1 MSDVSDIAENIESVR
16 QRIASAAARAG
27 RCPEEI
33 TLIGVTKTVDVGRM
47 REACACGISDF
58 GENYVQE
65 VRGKL
70 EQFPE
75 SVHWHFIGH
84 LQTNKARYV
93 AGRFAMVHSVD
104 SFELAV
110 ELGTRAA
117 RMDTI
122 QPILIEVKLDLADT
136 KFGVTIDQCLSF
148 AERVAAIEGVDLQGF
163 MGMAP
168 YGTAPELA
176 RPYFRALR
184 ERFEGLPSPHH
195 RGLSMGMTGD
205 FEVAIEEGAT
215 HVRIGT
221 AIFGSRSYAN
231 S

>member
-1 MSDVSDIAENIESVR
+1 MSDISDIAENIESVR

-27 RCPEEI
+27 RRYEEI
-33 TLIGVTKTVDVGRM
+33 TLIGVTKTVAVDRM
-47 REACACGISDF
+47 REAYACGVRDF

-70 EQFPE
+70 EEFAEP
-75 SVHWHFIGH
+75 VRWHFIGH

-93 AGRFAMVHSVD
+93 AGQFALVHSVD
-104 SFELAV
+104 SVELAQ

-122 QPILIEVKLDLADT
+122 QPILIEVKLDIADT
-136 KFGVTIDQCLSF
+136 KFGVSIDTCLSF
-148 AERVAAIEGVDLQGF
+148 AERIAAIEGVDLQGF

-184 ERFEGLPSPHH
+184 ERFEGLPSPH
-195 RGLSMGMTGD
+195 RRVLSMGMTGD
-205 FEVAIEEGAT
+205 FEVAVEEGAT

-221 AIFGSRSYAN
+221 AIFGLRPYAN
-231 S
+231 R